1 MNKVCFINGS
11 PRGINSTSKGLINKV
26 IEMLDMQKTQSHEL
40 SVVEWRRK
48 NTKEEDFEL
57 MSTMHAIVFV
67 FPLYVDAIPSSLLEF
82 MYAFDEYLTK
92 HPCPQDYKAPKVYSI
107 INNGFIEG
115 KQNINAL
122 QIMAHYSTRIGYNW
136 RFGIGIGAGEFMRE
150 TMEVIPLKSK
160 LKQGIYNAFTVLTTD
175 LEGQEVTGQNNIMTN
190 PSMPKLIFTAAASRH
205 WIKEAKMSKKTLS
218 KRVWAEA

>member
-1 MNKVCFINGS
+1 MKEVCFINGS
-11 PRGINSTSKGLINKV
+11 PRGINSTSKGLIDKV
-26 IEMLDMQKTQSHEL
+26 IEMLDTQKTQSHEL

-92 HPCPQDYKAPKVYSI
+92 HPCPQEHKAPKVYSI

-122 QIMAHYSTRIGYNW
+122 QIMAHYSARIGYNW

-160 LKQGIYNAFTVLTTD
+160 LKQGVYNAFTVLTTD
-175 LEGQEVTGQNNIMTN
+175 LEVQEVTGQNNIMTN
-190 PSMPKLIFTAAASRH
+190 PSMPKFIFTAAASRH

-218 KRVWAEA
+218 KRVWTEA